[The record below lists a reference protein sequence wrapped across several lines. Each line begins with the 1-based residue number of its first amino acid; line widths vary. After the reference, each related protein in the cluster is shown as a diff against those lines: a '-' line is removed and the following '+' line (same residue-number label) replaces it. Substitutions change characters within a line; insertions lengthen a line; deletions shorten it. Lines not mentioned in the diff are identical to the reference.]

1 MYVKN
6 SVVVNMET
14 NYCDDLW
21 NGFTI
26 NKNGDVYCCCHM
38 KPFVVGNIYHN
49 KLDELL
55 NTSDMLKYRK
65 KSLKGKLECYPA
77 CNLVRR
83 NLTPLNDKSEVVDY
97 NNLRRLHINFGELC
111 NIRCIMCEHP
121 LRHSKDST
129 ILDYNILINNID
141 ISPFEEILIQGG
153 EPLCLSS
160 CLKYIDYL
168 EKMNKK
174 YILLTNGL
182 LINKKIASKLAN
194 NASIISISINAAT
207 KETHEK
213 VNVGSNFERVLSNIS
228 ELIKVR
234 DRDQTSLII
243 NGRMTLVPQNLQE
256 IPLFLTKYKE
266 LGFDRINFGFDR
278 ATVPQ
283 YLLNN
288 SDFSKKLRLEIE
300 DILNHSNLEE
310 IDIMRLKQLNLTGE
324 KDGISF

>member
-1 MYVKN
+1 
-6 SVVVNMET
+6 MET
-14 NYCDDLW
+14 SYCDDLW

-26 NKNGDVYCCCHM
+26 NKNGDVYCCCHL

-55 NTSDMLKYRK
+55 NTSDMLEYRK

-83 NLTPLNDKSEVVDY
+83 NITPLDDKSEVVDY

-160 CLKYIDYL
+160 CLKYMDYL
-168 EKMNKK
+168 ETMNKARGMLK
-174 YILLTNGL
+174 AL
-182 LINKKIASKLAN
+182 
-194 NASIISISINAAT
+194 
-207 KETHEK
+207 E
-213 VNVGSNFERVLSNIS
+213 
-228 ELIKVR
+228 VR
-234 DRDQTSLII
+234 
-243 NGRMTLVPQNLQE
+243 E
-256 IPLFLTKYKE
+256 
-266 LGFDRINFGFDR
+266 
-278 ATVPQ
+278 
-283 YLLNN
+283 
-288 SDFSKKLRLEIE
+288 
-300 DILNHSNLEE
+300 
-310 IDIMRLKQLNLTGE
+310 
-324 KDGISF
+324 